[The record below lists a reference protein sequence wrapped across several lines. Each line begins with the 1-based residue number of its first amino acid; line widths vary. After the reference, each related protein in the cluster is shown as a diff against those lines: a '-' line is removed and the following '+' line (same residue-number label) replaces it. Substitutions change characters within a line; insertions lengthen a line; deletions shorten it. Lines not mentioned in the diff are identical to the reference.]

1 MLGCLLPAFA
11 LLCSPYRDVI
21 SRPLRMAPYWQ
32 LHICYWRSP
41 SVAAPGPILVRRPLC
56 SLRGC
61 PGWRFWTGDFWSGH
75 TVKERSGNGRREGA
89 QRESWGC
96 SNHKWKWRRGTLID
110 SCLAW
115 CLLRLFPPSTAIINR
130 RTSPS
135 PWQGLC
141 HPSPLEDAI
150 PFGRRWIG
158 VPLLRM
164 RSVWTESLQ
173 REHSGVNRLNVN
185 NSIFDIS
192 VRKKK
197 QKNAPPQSSS

>member
-1 MLGCLLPAFA
+1 MP
-11 LLCSPYRDVI
+11 
-21 SRPLRMAPYWQ
+21 PYWQ
-32 LHICYWRSP
+32 PHICYWCSP
-41 SVAAPGPILVRRPLC
+41 SAAARHRSVWDVTPAIMFAARLSGLEVWN
-56 SLRGC
+56 RGFFLEWAHC
-61 PGWRFWTGDFWSGH
+61 EGEEWKWKT
-75 TVKERSGNGRREGA
+75 GRRAE
-89 QRESWGC
+89 RESRGC

-192 VRKKK
+192 VRKKIK
-197 QKNAPPQSSS
+197 K

>member
-1 MLGCLLPAFA
+1 MFVFYFSAAVVLTKMQLADPPKCLIID
-11 LLCSPYRDVI
+11 SYTSVIDV
-21 SRPLRMAPYWQ
+21 
-32 LHICYWRSP
+32 
-41 SVAAPGPILVRRPLC
+41 GPHRRPDQ
-56 SLRGC
+56 SLLEHHAHYVHREVLQA
-61 PGWRFWTGDFWSGH
+61 GDLNQSFLECAH
-75 TVKERSGNGRREGA
+75 CEGEGL
-89 QRESWGC
+89 RWKKKRHIESRGC
-96 SNHKWKWRRGTLID
+96 SNHKWEKRRGTLID

-164 RSVWTESLQ
+164 RPLWTESLQ
-173 REHSGVNRLNVN
+173 REHSGVNRHNVN
-185 NSIFDIS
+185 NSISDIS
-192 VRKKK
+192 VKKRTASK
-197 QKNAPPQSSS
+197 QQLALQ